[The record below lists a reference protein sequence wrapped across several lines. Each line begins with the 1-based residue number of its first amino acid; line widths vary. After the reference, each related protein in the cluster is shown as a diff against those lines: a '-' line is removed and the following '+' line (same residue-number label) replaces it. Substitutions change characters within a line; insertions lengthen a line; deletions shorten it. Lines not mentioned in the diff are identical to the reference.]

1 MMIFIQQASGGTMDI
16 LYLSIVFLVIVI
28 IIWFKK
34 PLYLAMTGGII
45 ATIVLFRIHPADAA
59 MILGRQ
65 AIAWDTID
73 VLLSFYLIMFLQ
85 LMLEKKGR
93 LANAK
98 DSFNCLLRNR
108 RTNTMVSPAVMG
120 LLPSAAVMTI
130 CADMVDKT
138 CDTYMDAKN
147 KTFISCYYRHIP
159 EMFLPTFPA
168 VLLGLT
174 LSGQNAGL
182 FVISMIPMVAAA
194 CFVVYLPYLRKIPK
208 EMPALDHEIDKKA
221 EIFNLVKN
229 LWTLMAVLLIIILF
243 NLPICITA
251 PLIIAVNYLT
261 DHFTLK
267 ELPDLV
273 FRSAEP
279 ILLGNMFLIMLF
291 KGILSYTGVM
301 VLLPSF
307 IGQFP
312 ISLTMSFG
320 LLFFVGTVISGSQAI
335 IALCMP
341 MAFLAIPT
349 GGIPLLVMLMSVA
362 WAAMQISPTHVCS
375 FVAADFFH
383 TTLGDIVMRALLPVI
398 IFSIIAYVYGL
409 LLGVIFY

>member
-1 MMIFIQQASGGTMDI
+1 MDI
-16 LYLSIVFLVIVI
+16 LWLSLVFLVIVV
-28 IIWFKK
+28 IIWMKK
-34 PLYLAMTGGII
+34 PLFLAMIGGII
-45 ATIVLFRIHPADAA
+45 ATIVLFRVNLADAVKVLA
-59 MILGRQ
+59 KQ
-65 AIAWDTID
+65 TIAWDTID
-73 VLLSFYLIMFLQ
+73 VLLSFYLIIFLQ

-108 RTNTMVSPAVMG
+108 RLNTIVSPAIMG

-130 CADMVDKT
+130 CADMVDKS
-138 CDTYMDAKN
+138 CAEYMDVKN
-147 KTFISCYYRHIP
+147 KTFVACYYRHIP

-182 FVISMIPMVAAA
+182 FVICMIPMVIVA
-194 CFVVYLPYLRKIPK
+194 CMVVHFIYLVKIPK
-208 EMPALDHEIDKKA
+208 EMPPLEREIDKKA
-221 EIFNLVKN
+221 EIINLIKN
-229 LWTLMAVLLIIILF
+229 LWTLIAVLLIIIVC
-243 NLPICITA
+243 NLSVCVAA
-251 PLIIAVNYLT
+251 PLVIAVNYLL
-261 DHFTLK
+261 DHFRLD
-267 ELPDLV
+267 ELPDLLV
-273 FRSAEP
+273 RSAEP
-279 ILLGNMFLIMLF
+279 ILLGNMYLIMLF

-301 VLLPSF
+301 GLLPSF

-312 ISLTMSFG
+312 ISLTMSFA

-341 MAFLAIPT
+341 MAFLALPD
-349 GGIPLLVMLMSVA
+349 GGIPFLVILMSIA

-383 TTLGDIVMRALLPVI
+383 TTLGDIVVRAIPSVLLFSVLAYGYGMMLGL
-398 IFSIIAYVYGL
+398 IF
-409 LLGVIFY
+409 